1 MFKKLAILFFKWKGW
16 KVDTNLPANL
26 KRCVLIA
33 APHTS
38 NWDFVYTIA
47 AFGIYGLPIRFTIK
61 KEWMRFPFSIITKP
75 LGGIGI
81 DRSNAAKAGERISY
95 TVAMAN
101 LFNSN
106 GELIIVITPE
116 GTRSRRETWK
126 TGFYHIAKEANVPIC
141 LGYCDY
147 KNKIAGIGLT
157 IFPSDYETDMKT
169 IMKFYNGIH
178 PKFPENFSLDKA
190 FSIND

>member
-16 KVDTNLPANL
+16 KVDNNLPDNL

-47 AFGIYGLPIRFTIK
+47 AFGMYGLPIRFTIK

-81 DRSNAAKAGERISY
+81 DRSNTAKTGERISY
-95 TVAMAN
+95 TTAMAN
-101 LFNSN
+101 LFKDNV
-106 GELIIVITPE
+106 ELIIVITPE
-116 GTRSRRETWK
+116 GTRSKRETWK
-126 TGFYHIAKEANVPIC
+126 TGFYHIAVEAGVPIC

-157 IFPSDYETDMKT
+157 IFPSQYETDMKI
-169 IMKFYNGIH
+169 IMNFYAGIH
-178 PKFPENFSLDKA
+178 PKFPENFSVDKF
-190 FSIND
+190 FSIK

>member
-16 KVDTNLPANL
+16 KVDNNLPDNL
-26 KRCVLIA
+26 KRCVIIA

-81 DRSNAAKAGERISY
+81 ERSNTAKTGERISY
-95 TVAMAN
+95 ITAMAN
-101 LFNSN
+101 LFKDNV
-106 GELIIVITPE
+106 ELIIVITPE
-116 GTRSRRETWK
+116 GTRGKRETWK
-126 TGFYHIAKEANVPIC
+126 TGFYYIAKEAGVPIC

-157 IFPSDYETDMKT
+157 ILPSDYETDMKT
-169 IMKFYNGIH
+169 IMNFYANIN
-178 PKFPENFSLDKA
+178 PKYPENFSVDKN
-190 FSIND
+190 FSIK